1 MHYHKIPETTRVM
14 GGIDTTNGESKLS
27 TRDFSCQMKGGI
39 RMSHG
44 PMASGDFEFLQAI
57 MKRGFVNIPRMLFD
71 YMADLELDYD
81 TVGRLYAVMACVGG
95 HGESAFGEYTIS
107 RKANLHDFE
116 QLRNLILDLE
126 QKDLVRS
133 EEEGD
138 KVTFSFIPLFYRLR
152 VIWLQYL
159 DQYEQESGEGM
170 PDPALATA
178 ERLLGRPLSDR
189 EVRDIQDWYES
200 YDYGAPMVEA
210 IIREGLN
217 QGVTRMNYLNQIARQ
232 WHEEG
237 VRTPDDAEAF
247 VQRYRKSSG
256 KHKAV
261 IQYLG
266 LKRQPNAAEHALL
279 DKWTQEWGFS
289 NEVIIRACAEAVGS
303 QNPFQYVNRILERWA
318 ERGVKTIADAEVLMQ
333 SERRAAPASQP
344 KAAARTERKTPPRS
358 SNVILQR
365 EKKDDRYYDHIFKKF
380 GE

>member
-1 MHYHKIPETTRVM
+1 
-14 GGIDTTNGESKLS
+14 
-27 TRDFSCQMKGGI
+27 
-39 RMSHG
+39 MSHG
-44 PMASGDFEFLQAI
+44 SMASGDFGFLQAI

-95 HGESAFGEYTIS
+95 HSEGAFGEYTIS
-107 RKANLHDFE
+107 RKADPHDFE

-133 EEEGD
+133 EEDGD

-152 VIWLQYL
+152 VIWVQYL
-159 DQYEQESGEGM
+159 DQYELEAVAGKV
-170 PDPALATA
+170 DPSLLTA

-189 EVRDIQDWYES
+189 EVRDIQDWNTSYE
-200 YDYGAPMVEA
+200 YEAPMVEV

-217 QGVTRMNYLNQIARQ
+217 QGVTRMTYLNQIARQ
-232 WHEEG
+232 WFEEG
-237 VRTPDDAEAF
+237 VRTPEEAEAF

-256 KHKAV
+256 KHKAI

-289 NEVIIRACAEAVGS
+289 NEVIIRACSEAVGS
-303 QNPFQYVNRILERWA
+303 NNPFQYVNRVLERWA
-318 ERGVKTIADAEVLMQ
+318 ERGVKSVADAEGLMQ
-333 SERRAAPASQP
+333 SERKAAPASQP
-344 KAAARTERKTPPRS
+344 KASRGERKTPVRS